1 MGQLSFLDVVVPAL
15 KVKPSGAA
23 KICTGSP
30 AIRISLRVCPLH
42 SYHHNRTVNLGTL
55 GEMKNISFIHYY
67 REFGGN
73 MGTKR
78 SEILQESQFFWFGA
92 LFFSQNWV
100 NFKNAQN
107 WPKYS
112 HFSVVFRSLFNF
124 GWKTAHQTQKIEFPE
139 EFRFFGYPY
148 CPQTR
153 DNSGEIMSFMFCFE
167 ILWWKRPLV
176 VFSLFFKMK
185 PDVI

>member
-1 MGQLSFLDVVVPAL
+1 
-15 KVKPSGAA
+15 
-23 KICTGSP
+23 
-30 AIRISLRVCPLH
+30 
-42 SYHHNRTVNLGTL
+42 
-55 GEMKNISFIHYY
+55 MKNISFIHYY

-78 SEILQESQFFWFGA
+78 SEILQGSQYFWFGA

-100 NFKNAQN
+100 NFKKHSKLAKNVEKQ
-107 WPKYS
+107 PF
-112 HFSVVFRSLFNF
+112 FSSFSKFVQFWLKNSAPN
-124 GWKTAHQTQKIEFPE
+124 QKNDFPE
-139 EFRFFGYPY
+139 EFRFFWYPY

-153 DNSGEIMSFMFCFE
+153 DNSGAIISFMFCFE

-176 VFSLFFKMK
+176 FFLLFFKMK